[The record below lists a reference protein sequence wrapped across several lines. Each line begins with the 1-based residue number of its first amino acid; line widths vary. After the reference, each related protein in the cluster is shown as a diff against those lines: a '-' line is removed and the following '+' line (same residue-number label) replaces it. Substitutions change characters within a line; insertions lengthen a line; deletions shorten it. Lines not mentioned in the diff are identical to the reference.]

1 LRYFIEIAYSGQN
14 YHGWQNQPDSITV
27 QEVLENSLSTILRTK
42 IKVMGAGRTDSGVH
56 AKQLFAHFDY
66 QKINSVDDLIFKL
79 NSFLANDISVQNL
92 FQVNDDVHARF
103 SALEREYQYIVSLE
117 KNPFTK
123 DFSYQIYHKPNIDLM
138 NQAAN
143 ELLNYKDF
151 QCFSR
156 SNSDVKTYYC
166 DVKIASWKSL
176 GNQLVFTIK
185 ADRFLRNMVRAIVG
199 TLLDVGF
206 EKTSLSEFQEI
217 IKSKDRSKAGTSAPA
232 KGLFLTKV
240 IYPEQIKMN

>member
-1 LRYFIEIAYSGQN
+1 MRYFIEIAYSGQN

-185 ADRFLRNMVRAIVG
+185 ADRFLINMVRAIVG

-240 IYPEQIKMN
+240 IYPEQIKIN

>member
-1 LRYFIEIAYSGQN
+1 MRYFIELAYNGKN
-14 YHGWQNQPDSITV
+14 YHGWQIQPDAITI
-27 QEVLENSLSTILRTK
+27 QEVVENALSILLQEK
-42 IKVMGAGRTDSGVH
+42 IQVFGAGRTDAGVH

-66 QKINSVDDLIFKL
+66 QKINSVDDLMFKL

-103 SALEREYQYIVSLE
+103 SALEREYHYIVSLE

-123 DFSYQIYHKPNIDLM
+123 DFSYLIHQKPNIDLM

-166 DVKIASWKSL
+166 DVKVASWKSL

-206 EKTSLSEFQEI
+206 EKTSLSEFHEI

-232 KGLFLTKV
+232 KGLVLTKV

>member
-1 LRYFIEIAYSGQN
+1 
-14 YHGWQNQPDSITV
+14 
-27 QEVLENSLSTILRTK
+27 
-42 IKVMGAGRTDSGVH
+42 MGAGRTDAGVH

-103 SALEREYQYIVSLE
+103 SALEREYQYIISLE

-143 ELLNYKDF
+143 ELLNYKNF

-240 IYPEQIKMN
+240 IYPEQIKIN

>member
-1 LRYFIEIAYSGQN
+1 MRYFIEIAYSGQN

-143 ELLNYKDF
+143 ELLKYKDF

-240 IYPEQIKMN
+240 IYPEQIKIN

>member
-1 LRYFIEIAYSGQN
+1 LRYFIEIAYSGKN

-27 QEVLENSLSTILRTK
+27 QEVLENSLSKILRTK
-42 IKVMGAGRTDSGVH
+42 IKVMGAGRTDAGVH

-103 SALEREYQYIVSLE
+103 SALEREYQYIISLE

-143 ELLNYKDF
+143 ELVNYKNF

-240 IYPEQIKMN
+240 IYPEQIKIN

>member
-1 LRYFIEIAYSGQN
+1 MRYFIEIAYSGQN

-156 SNSDVKTYYC
+156 SNSDVKKYYC

-240 IYPEQIKMN
+240 IYPEQIKIN

>member
-1 LRYFIEIAYSGQN
+1 MRYFIEIAYSGQN

-27 QEVLENSLSTILRTK
+27 QEVLENSLSKILRTK
-42 IKVMGAGRTDSGVH
+42 IKLMGAGRTDAGVH

-143 ELLNYKDF
+143 ELLKYKDF

-199 TLLDVGF
+199 TLLDVG
-206 EKTSLSEFQEI
+206 
-217 IKSKDRSKAGTSAPA
+217 
-232 KGLFLTKV
+232 V
-240 IYPEQIKMN
+240 

>member
-1 LRYFIEIAYSGQN
+1 
-14 YHGWQNQPDSITV
+14 
-27 QEVLENSLSTILRTK
+27 
-42 IKVMGAGRTDSGVH
+42 M
-56 AKQLFAHFDY
+56 
-66 QKINSVDDLIFKL
+66 
-79 NSFLANDISVQNL
+79 
-92 FQVNDDVHARF
+92 HARF
-103 SALEREYQYIVSLE
+103 SAIEREYHYIVSLE

-123 DFSYQIYHKPNIDLM
+123 DFSYLIHQKPNIDLM
-138 NQAAN
+138 NHAAN

-166 DVKIASWKSL
+166 DVKVASWESV

-206 EKTSLSEFQEI
+206 EKTSLSEFHEI

-232 KGLFLTKV
+232 KGLVLTKV

>member
-1 LRYFIEIAYSGQN
+1 MRYFIEIAYSGQN

-27 QEVLENSLSTILRTK
+27 QEVLENSLSKILRTK
-42 IKVMGAGRTDSGVH
+42 IKLMGAGRTDAGVH

-143 ELLNYKDF
+143 ELLKYKDF

-206 EKTSLSEFQEI
+206 EKTSLSEFKEI

>member
-1 LRYFIEIAYSGQN
+1 MRYFIEIAYSGQN

-27 QEVLENSLSTILRTK
+27 QEVLENSLSKILRTK
-42 IKVMGAGRTDSGVH
+42 IKLMGAGRTDAGVH

-143 ELLNYKDF
+143 ELLKYKDF

-217 IKSKDRSKAGTSAPA
+217 IKSKDRNKAGTSAPA
-232 KGLFLTKV
+232 KGLFLNKV
-240 IYPEQIKMN
+240 IYPEQIKIN

>member
-1 LRYFIEIAYSGQN
+1 MRYFIEIAYSGQN
-14 YHGWQNQPDSITV
+14 YHGWQNQPNSITV
-27 QEVLENSLSTILRTK
+27 QEVLENALSTLLRTK
-42 IKVMGAGRTDSGVH
+42 IKVMGAGRTDAGVH

-66 QKINSVDDLIFKL
+66 QKINSVDDLMFKL

-92 FQVNDDVHARF
+92 FQVNDDMHARF
-103 SALEREYQYIVSLE
+103 SAIEREYQYVVSLE
-117 KNPFTK
+117 KNPFIK
-123 DFSYQIYHKPNIDLM
+123 DFSYQIHQNPNIDLM

-156 SNSDVKTYYC
+156 SNTDVKTYYC
-166 DVKIASWKSL
+166 DVKIAIWEFVE
-176 GNQLVFTIK
+176 NQLVFTIK

-206 EKTSLSEFQEI
+206 EKTSLSEFHEI

-232 KGLFLTKV
+232 KGLVLTKV

>member
-1 LRYFIEIAYSGQN
+1 MRYFIEIAYSGQN
-14 YHGWQNQPDSITV
+14 YHGWQNQPNSITV
-27 QEVLENSLSTILRTK
+27 QEVLENALSTLLRTK
-42 IKVMGAGRTDSGVH
+42 IKVMGAGRTDAGVH

-66 QKINSVDDLIFKL
+66 QKINSVDDLMFKL

-92 FQVNDDVHARF
+92 FQVNDDMHARF
-103 SALEREYQYIVSLE
+103 SAIEREYHYIVSLE

-123 DFSYQIYHKPNIDLM
+123 DFSYLIHQKPNIDLM

-166 DVKIASWKSL
+166 DVKIASWESV

-206 EKTSLSEFQEI
+206 EKTSLSEFHEI

-232 KGLFLTKV
+232 KGLVLTKV

>member
-1 LRYFIEIAYSGQN
+1 MRYFIEIAYSGKN

-27 QEVLENSLSTILRTK
+27 QEVLENSLSKILRTK
-42 IKVMGAGRTDSGVH
+42 IKVMGAGRTDAGVH

-92 FQVNDDVHARF
+92 FQVNNDVHARF
-103 SALEREYQYIVSLE
+103 SALEREYQYIISLE

>member
-1 LRYFIEIAYSGQN
+1 MRYFIEIAYSGKN

-42 IKVMGAGRTDSGVH
+42 IKVMGAGRTDAGVH

-103 SALEREYQYIVSLE
+103 SALEREYQYIISLE

>member
-1 LRYFIEIAYSGQN
+1 MRYFIEIAYSGQN

-103 SALEREYQYIVSLE
+103 SALEREYQYIISLE

>member
-1 LRYFIEIAYSGQN
+1 MRYFIEIAYSGQN

-27 QEVLENSLSTILRTK
+27 QEVLENSLSKILRTK
-42 IKVMGAGRTDSGVH
+42 IKLMGAGRTDAGVH

-92 FQVNDDVHARF
+92 FQVNDNVHARF

-143 ELLNYKDF
+143 ELLKYKDF

-156 SNSDVKTYYC
+156 SNSDVQTYYC

-232 KGLFLTKV
+232 KGLFLNKV
-240 IYPEQIKMN
+240 IYPEQIKIN

>member
-1 LRYFIEIAYSGQN
+1 MRYFIEIAYSGQN

-206 EKTSLSEFQEI
+206 EKTSLSEFHEI

-232 KGLFLTKV
+232 KGLVLTKV

>member
-1 LRYFIEIAYSGQN
+1 
-14 YHGWQNQPDSITV
+14 
-27 QEVLENSLSTILRTK
+27 
-42 IKVMGAGRTDSGVH
+42 
-56 AKQLFAHFDY
+56 
-66 QKINSVDDLIFKL
+66 
-79 NSFLANDISVQNL
+79 
-92 FQVNDDVHARF
+92 
-103 SALEREYQYIVSLE
+103 
-117 KNPFTK
+117 
-123 DFSYQIYHKPNIDLM
+123 M

-166 DVKIASWKSL
+166 DVKVASLESV

-206 EKTSLSEFQEI
+206 EKTSLSEFHEI

-232 KGLFLTKV
+232 KGLVLTKV

>member
-1 LRYFIEIAYSGQN
+1 MRYFIEIAYSGQN

-27 QEVLENSLSTILRTK
+27 QEVLENSLSKILRTK
-42 IKVMGAGRTDSGVH
+42 IKLMGAGRTDAGVH

-66 QKINSVDDLIFKL
+66 QKINYVDDLIFKL

-143 ELLNYKDF
+143 ELLKYKDF

-232 KGLFLTKV
+232 KGLFLNKV
-240 IYPEQIKMN
+240 IYPEQIKIN

>member
-1 LRYFIEIAYSGQN
+1 MRYFIEIAYSGQN

-232 KGLFLTKV
+232 KGLFLNKV
-240 IYPEQIKMN
+240 IYPEQIKIN

>member
-1 LRYFIEIAYSGQN
+1 MRYFIEIAYSGQN

-143 ELLNYKDF
+143 ELLKYKDF

-232 KGLFLTKV
+232 KGLFLNKV
-240 IYPEQIKMN
+240 IYPEQIKIN

>member
-1 LRYFIEIAYSGQN
+1 
-14 YHGWQNQPDSITV
+14 
-27 QEVLENSLSTILRTK
+27 
-42 IKVMGAGRTDSGVH
+42 MGAGRTDSGVH

>member
-240 IYPEQIKMN
+240 IYPEQIKIN

>member
-1 LRYFIEIAYSGQN
+1 MRYFIEIAYSGQN

-27 QEVLENSLSTILRTK
+27 QEVLENSLSKILRTK
-42 IKVMGAGRTDSGVH
+42 IKLMGAGRTDAGVH

-143 ELLNYKDF
+143 ELLKYKDF

-232 KGLFLTKV
+232 KGLFLNKV
-240 IYPEQIKMN
+240 IYPEQIKIN

>member
-1 LRYFIEIAYSGQN
+1 MRYFIEIAYSGQN

-206 EKTSLSEFQEI
+206 EKTSLS
-217 IKSKDRSKAGTSAPA
+217 
-232 KGLFLTKV
+232 
-240 IYPEQIKMN
+240 

>member
-1 LRYFIEIAYSGQN
+1 MRYFIEIAYSGQN

-27 QEVLENSLSTILRTK
+27 QEVLENSLSKILRTK
-42 IKVMGAGRTDSGVH
+42 IKVMGAGRTDAGVH

-103 SALEREYQYIVSLE
+103 SALEREYQYIISLE

>member
-1 LRYFIEIAYSGQN
+1 MRYFIEIAYSGQN

-240 IYPEQIKMN
+240 IYPEQIKIN

>member
-27 QEVLENSLSTILRTK
+27 QEVLENSLSKILRTK
-42 IKVMGAGRTDSGVH
+42 IKLMGAGRTDAGVH

-92 FQVNDDVHARF
+92 FQVNDNVHARF

-143 ELLNYKDF
+143 ELLKYKDF

-156 SNSDVKTYYC
+156 SNSDVQTYYC

-232 KGLFLTKV
+232 KGLFLNKV
-240 IYPEQIKMN
+240 IYPEQIKIN

>member
-14 YHGWQNQPDSITV
+14 YHGWQNQPNSITV
-27 QEVLENSLSTILRTK
+27 QEVLENALSTLLRNK
-42 IKVMGAGRTDSGVH
+42 IKVMGAGRTDAGVH

-66 QKINSVDDLIFKL
+66 QKINSVDDLMFKL

-103 SALEREYQYIVSLE
+103 SALEREYQYIISLE

-123 DFSYQIYHKPNIDLM
+123 DFSYQIYRKPNIDLM

-166 DVKIASWKSL
+166 DVKVASWESL

-206 EKTSLSEFQEI
+206 EKTSLSEFHEI

-232 KGLFLTKV
+232 KGLVLTKV

>member
-1 LRYFIEIAYSGQN
+1 MRYFIEIAYSGKN

-27 QEVLENSLSTILRTK
+27 QEVLENSLSKILRTK
-42 IKVMGAGRTDSGVH
+42 IKVMGAGRTDAGVH

-103 SALEREYQYIVSLE
+103 SALEREYQYIISLE